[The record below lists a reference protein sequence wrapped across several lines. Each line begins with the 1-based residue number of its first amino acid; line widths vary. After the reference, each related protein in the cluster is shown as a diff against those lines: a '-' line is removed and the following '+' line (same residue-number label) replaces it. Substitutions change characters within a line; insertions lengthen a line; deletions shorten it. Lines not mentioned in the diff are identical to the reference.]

1 MKLYEAYRAR
11 GGGKQ
16 YKREDFTYMGER
28 MDERTCV
35 ETVMTANLPRGEFYL
50 DPDSFI
56 TPKTRELL
64 RKGLTEFSVWEPVE
78 TMMGRVSVKEGR
90 PQAICRR
97 EWVDI
102 ISGGILRRGA
112 FYFPIPYQ
120 EPEDPEPVEEKDLIK
135 RLAAEMK
142 NEDADLDELLRRVMD
157 D

>member
-1 MKLYEAYRAR
+1 
-11 GGGKQ
+11 
-16 YKREDFTYMGER
+16 MGQI

-35 ETVMTANLPRGEFYL
+35 KTVMTAELPRGEFYL

-78 TMMGRVSVKEGR
+78 TIMGRVSVKEGW

-102 ISGGILRRGA
+102 MSGGILRRGA

-120 EPEDPEPVEEKDLIK
+120 KPVEENPEPVEENDPIA

-142 NEDADLDELLRRVMD
+142 DEGADLDEFLRRVMD
-157 D
+157 E

>member
-1 MKLYEAYRAR
+1 
-11 GGGKQ
+11 
-16 YKREDFTYMGER
+16 MGEI

-35 ETVMTANLPRGEFYL
+35 KTVMTAELPRGAFYL

-56 TPKTRELL
+56 APKTRELL
-64 RKGLTEFSVWEPVE
+64 RRGLTEFPVWEPVE

-120 EPEDPEPVEEKDLIK
+120 KPVEEDPEPVEEKDPIA

>member
-1 MKLYEAYRAR
+1 
-11 GGGKQ
+11 
-16 YKREDFTYMGER
+16 MGER

-35 ETVMTANLPRGEFYL
+35 ETVMTVELPRGEFYL
-50 DPDSFI
+50 DPEESHI
-56 TPKTRELL
+56 APKTRELL

-78 TMMGRVSVKEGR
+78 TLMGRVSVKEGR

-102 ISGGILRRGA
+102 LESGVLRRKA
-112 FYFPIPYQ
+112 LYFPIPYQ
-120 EPEDPEPVEEKDLIK
+120 KPAEEDPEPVEEKDLIK
-135 RLAAEMK
+135 RLAAEMR